1 MNIFT
6 SSLMALALVASG
18 PAIAQHPAKPGVKLA
33 KKNCTCRFMGRK
45 YELGVMLCLKTPN
58 GPRMARC
65 ELNLNNTSWKPTSTP
80 CNIASGPRRFAST
93 KNMCRAQG
101 VL

>member
-1 MNIFT
+1 MNIFA
-6 SSLMALALVASG
+6 SSLLAFALLASG
-18 PAIAQHPAKPGVKLA
+18 PAIAQSAMKPGLKLA

-80 CNIASGPRRFAST
+80 CNIASRPLRFASAG
-93 KNMCRAQG
+93 MCRVQG

>member
-1 MNIFT
+1 MNILAT
-6 SSLMALALVASG
+6 TLVSLALVATG
-18 PAIAQHPAKPGVKLA
+18 PVMAQNSASPGIKLT

-80 CNIASGPRRFAST
+80 CNIASLPRRFAAA
-93 KNMCRAQG
+93 NMCRVQG

>member
-1 MNIFT
+1 MKY
-6 SSLMALALVASG
+6 LASG
-18 PAIAQHPAKPGVKLA
+18 LIAFALIIAGPAAAQNTAKPGVKLA

-45 YELGVMLCLKTPN
+45 YALGVMLCLKTPN

-80 CNIASGPRRFAST
+80 CNIASLPWRFAAAGI
-93 KNMCRAQG
+93 CPAQG